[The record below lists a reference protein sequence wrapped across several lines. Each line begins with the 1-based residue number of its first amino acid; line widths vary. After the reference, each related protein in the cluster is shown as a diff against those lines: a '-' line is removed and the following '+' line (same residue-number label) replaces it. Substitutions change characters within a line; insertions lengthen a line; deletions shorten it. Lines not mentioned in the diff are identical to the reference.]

1 MAEQKLNG
9 LNELDEFRLRAHESS
24 VIYKEKMKKYHN
36 KRIGKLEFAVCDLMV
51 LLNSRLHL
59 FPGKIKSKWTG
70 PFLITKV
77 LSHKAV
83 NFENKEGGKFRV
95 NGQRIKIY
103 LRHAASVLEVV

>member
-1 MAEQKLNG
+1 M
-9 LNELDEFRLRAHESS
+9 
-24 VIYKEKMKKYHN
+24 
-36 KRIGKLEFAVCDLMV
+36 
-51 LLNSRLHL
+51 